1 MVFSDLLTIELLPW
15 FLVVTSVLLLGFCWY
30 RMRLMTAQYRDSQ
43 INASSQKHE
52 YELQLQSYEHLRAR
66 ADELSK
72 QCEAAQLELDNVRN
86 RESQQ
91 RSELAVLK
99 SANEEYVELKAS
111 CAEKEADLSKLR
123 SELSRVNA
131 VHDSEKSA
139 LEEKLTMLKE
149 AREQLNAEFKA
160 LANQIFEEK
169 QRQFNE
175 QSQVAIKASVDPL
188 KTQIDSFRKKVEDAY
203 DKENAE
209 RNKLVGSIAELQKQT
224 LKIGEDAINLT
235 NALKGDNK
243 AQGNWGEVILERLLE
258 ESGLQKGRGY
268 EVQVGLKDEQGR
280 RRNPDVILRL
290 PEGKDIVIDSKVSLV
305 NYETSVSA
313 TDDTERA
320 AALKQHVAAVR
331 THIQQL
337 SSKSYEKLE
346 GIRSLD
352 FVFLFVPVEA
362 AFMCALQE
370 DPGLFQ
376 DAYAKHIVLVSP
388 TTLLASLRTVENIW
402 RYEKQNRNAEEIA
415 RQAGGLHDQFVL
427 LFESFE
433 EIGKQLDKAGVAF
446 ETTRKRWVSG
456 RGNLMRRVDGLREL
470 GAKTKK
476 RVALGEADDSGVDTS
491 IGSLEASAIVPVDK
505 GTNTA
510 KESNLD

>member
-1 MVFSDLLTIELLPW
+1 MVSPELLTIEFLPW
-15 FLVVTSVLLLGFCWY
+15 LLVAVSVLLLGLSGY
-30 RMRLMTAQYRDSQ
+30 RIRALSAQRGLDQ
-43 INASSQKHE
+43 ASLSAQKHE
-52 YELQLQSYEHLRAR
+52 QQLQLQAFEHLQSRM
-66 ADELSK
+66 DELMGQFELAQEELGSIRG
-72 QCEAAQLELDNVRN
+72 QEAE
-86 RESQQ
+86 Q

-99 SANEEYVELKAS
+99 SANLALLEIKAS
-111 CAEKEADLSKLR
+111 AAEKEAALADAR
-123 SELSRVNA
+123 SELNRVTA
-131 VHDSEKSA
+131 VHESEKSA
-139 LEEKLTMLKE
+139 LEEKLMLLKE
-149 AREQLNAEFKA
+149 AREQLNNEFKS
-160 LANQIFEEK
+160 LANQIFDEK

-224 LKIGEDAINLT
+224 LKIGEDAVNLT
-235 NALKGDNK
+235 HALKGDNK

-258 ESGLQKGRGY
+258 ESGLQKGREY
-268 EVQVGLKDEQGR
+268 ELQVGLKDEQGR

-313 TDDTERA
+313 TNDKERA
-320 AALKQHVAAVR
+320 AALKQHVSSLR

-337 SSKSYEKLE
+337 SSKSYDKLE

-376 DAYAKHIVLVSP
+376 EAYAKHIVLVSP

-433 EIGKQLDKAGVAF
+433 DIGKQLDKAGTAF

-476 RVALGEADDSGVDTS
+476 RVALSEAEDTDAKLS
-491 IGSLEASAIVPVDK
+491 IGSLEINSEGQNDSHN
-505 GTNTA
+505 GSA
-510 KESNLD
+510 KESNIN

>member
-1 MVFSDLLTIELLPW
+1 MGLKLKQGLP
-15 FLVVTSVLLLGFCWY
+15 L
-30 RMRLMTAQYRDSQ
+30 
-43 INASSQKHE
+43 
-52 YELQLQSYEHLRAR
+52 
-66 ADELSK
+66 
-72 QCEAAQLELDNVRN
+72 
-86 RESQQ
+86 
-91 RSELAVLK
+91 
-99 SANEEYVELKAS
+99 
-111 CAEKEADLSKLR
+111 EKEANLAQAR
-123 SELSRVNA
+123 SELSRVSA
-131 VHDSEKSA
+131 VHESEKSA
-139 LEEKLTMLKE
+139 LEEKLILLKE
-149 AREQLNAEFKA
+149 AREQLNMEFKA

-224 LKIGEDAINLT
+224 LKIGEDAVNLT

-258 ESGLQKGRGY
+258 ESGLQKGREY
-268 EVQVGLKDEQGR
+268 ELQVGLKDEQGR

-305 NYETSVSA
+305 NYEASVTA
-313 TDDTERA
+313 TDEIERA
-320 AALKQHVAAVR
+320 AALKLHVASLR

-346 GIRSLD
+346 GIRILD

-370 DPGLFQ
+370 DPSLFQ
-376 DAYAKHIVLVSP
+376 EAYSKHIVLVSP

-427 LFESFE
+427 LFDSFE
-433 EIGKQLDKAGVAF
+433 DIGKQLDKAGSAF

-476 RVALGEADDSGVDTS
+476 RVALSEVEETDAELSA
-491 IGSLEASAIVPVDK
+491 GSLGASSEEQNDNRDIA
-505 GTNTA
+505 A
-510 KESNLD
+510 KESNIN